1 MIFAELALTGIVFGM
16 LYATIHIDK
25 LLPNRE
31 S

>member
-1 MIFAELALTGIVFGM
+1 MIFAELALTGIVCGM

-25 LLPNRE
+25 LLPKKG